1 MDLAPDVTPEDIE
14 VFLQEADEQL
24 QLLDEDIVRLEQEEN
39 AGDLLQEIFRAAH
52 TLKGSSGMLGYQEM
66 AELAHHLEHLL
77 DLFRTGALAV
87 TTQAVDAL
95 LHSLDAMRVLRDE
108 LADPTGRSL
117 DVSAVVAEL
126 AQAAQGSSAA
136 EAAGGAGVAAEG
148 AMPQATPVAPIVL
161 GSAASERIAELAT
174 GDAHLLEVDVEVSPG
189 TIWSAVRLFQ
199 AVQALEEL
207 GELIASDPTQAEIDG
222 GTPAQRLRA
231 VVSTRSS
238 EDDVR
243 RNIAALE
250 DIGRVDVKPY
260 APPTATE
267 PSAADAGPPSAESA
281 APRRSGAAQTQTV
294 RIDVERL
301 DELMNRI
308 GELVIDRTRIVQI
321 GKALESRYKGDDMVE
336 ALGQTS
342 AHIVKVVDELQETT
356 RQVRMQP
363 IGTVFSG
370 LPRMVRDLSHKMGK
384 QLDFQ
389 VSGHETEIDR
399 TVIERIRD
407 PLIHLLRN
415 AVDHGVEPPD
425 ERRAKGKPE
434 TAVLK
439 LRAYQ
444 EQGHIVIVV
453 EDDGRGIDTERIK
466 EAAVRKDLI
475 SADAASRLSEAQ
487 ALELIF
493 MAGASTAEK
502 TTEVSGRGVGMD
514 IVRSN
519 VEAINGFVTAE
530 TDLGRM
536 TRMTLKLPLT
546 LATLHAL
553 LVRAGTTH
561 YAIPLVYVWETTVR
575 LPGEIPT
582 VGGREVIR
590 LRDNVV
596 PLIPLSEAFGLS
608 VENATGDVR
617 HVVVVRLGERLVGLS
632 VDAFSES
639 QEIVVKPLGG
649 FLGDV
654 KGIGGA
660 SVLGDGRVVLIVD
673 IPSLMN
679 SIMVRRPMEQPV
691 AAA

>member
-1 MDLAPDVTPEDIE
+1 MDLALDVTPEDIE
-14 VFLQEADEQL
+14 VFLQEADEQI
-24 QLLDEDIVRLEQEEN
+24 QLLDEDIVRLEQEED
-39 AGDLLQEIFRAAH
+39 AEDLLQEIFRAAH
-52 TLKGSSGMLGYQEM
+52 TLKGSSGMLGYREM
-66 AELAHHLEHLL
+66 AELAHHMEHLL
-77 DLFRTGALAV
+77 DLFRTGALEV
-87 TTQAVDAL
+87 TTPAVDAL

-117 DVSAVVAEL
+117 DVSAVVTEL

-136 EAAGGAGVAAEG
+136 EAAGGAGVAAES
-148 AMPQATPVAPIVL
+148 ATPEAGPVAPIVL
-161 GSAASERIAELAT
+161 GPAASERIAELAT
-174 GDAHLLEVDVEVSPG
+174 GDAHLLEVDVEISPG

-207 GELIASDPTQAEIDG
+207 GELIASDPSQAEIDS
-222 GTPAQRLRA
+222 GTPAERLRA

-243 RNIAALE
+243 RDIAALE
-250 DIGRVDVKPY
+250 DIARVDVKPY
-260 APPTATE
+260 APPA
-267 PSAADAGPPSAESA
+267 AGADAPTAGSA
-281 APRRSGAAQTQTV
+281 APRRTGAGQTQTV

-425 ERRAKGKPE
+425 ERRAAGKPE

-466 EAAVRKDLI
+466 DAAVRKGLI
-475 SADAASRLSEAQ
+475 SADAASRLTEAQ

-530 TDLGRM
+530 TEPGRM

-553 LVRAGTTH
+553 LVRAGTTY

-582 VGGREVIR
+582 VAGREVIR
-590 LRDNVV
+590 LRDHVV
-596 PLIPLSEAFGLS
+596 PLIPLSEAFGLTAETS
-608 VENATGDVR
+608 TDGVR

-649 FLGDV
+649 FRGDV
-654 KGIGGA
+654 MGIGGA

-673 IPSLMN
+673 IPSLVN
-679 SIMVRRPMEQPV
+679 SIRVREPLEQT

>member
-1 MDLAPDVTPEDIE
+1 MDLAPDVTPEDLE

-24 QLLDEDIVRLEQEEN
+24 RLLDEDVVRLEREPD
-39 AGDLLQEIFRAAH
+39 AGELLQEIFRAAH
-52 TLKGSSGMLGYQEM
+52 TLKGSSGMLGYKEM
-66 AELAHHLEHLL
+66 AELAHHMEHLL

-87 TTQAVDAL
+87 TTPAVDAL

-117 DVSAVVAEL
+117 DVSAAVAEL
-126 AQAAQGSSAA
+126 AQAAGASAEGEPGAKDAGSAPA
-136 EAAGGAGVAAEG
+136 GAGPA
-148 AMPQATPVAPIVL
+148 APIVL
-161 GSAASERIAELAT
+161 GPAARERIADLAS
-174 GDAHLLEVDVEVSPG
+174 GGAQLLAVDVHISAD
-189 TIWSAVRLFQ
+189 TIWSSVRLFQ
-199 AVQALEEL
+199 ALQALGDL
-207 GELIASDPTQAEIDG
+207 GEVIASEPSQSAIDSG
-222 GTPAQRLRA
+222 APSQLLRA
-231 VVSTRSS
+231 IVSTRSS

-243 RNIAALE
+243 REVGGLDDIAGVEVEPYVPEAVAK
-250 DIGRVDVKPY
+250 DAPDAAGAGQRRTGAGR
-260 APPTATE
+260 
-267 PSAADAGPPSAESA
+267 
-281 APRRSGAAQTQTV
+281 TQTV
-294 RIDVERL
+294 RIDVARL
-301 DELMNRI
+301 DELMNQI

-321 GKALESRYKGDDMVE
+321 GKALEQRYKGDDMVE
-336 ALGQTS
+336 ALGETS
-342 AHIVKVVDELQETT
+342 AHIVKVVDELQEST

-384 QLDFQ
+384 KLDFQ
-389 VSGHETEIDR
+389 VSGSETEIDR

-415 AVDHGVEPPD
+415 AVDHGVELPE
-425 ERRAKGKPE
+425 ERIAAGKPE

-453 EDDGRGIDTERIK
+453 EDDGRGIDTERVK
-466 EAAVRKDLI
+466 AAAVKKGLI
-475 SADAASRLSEAQ
+475 SAEAGARLTEAQ
-487 ALELIF
+487 AIELIF
-493 MAGASTAEK
+493 LPGASTAEK

-519 VEAINGFVTAE
+519 VEAINGLVTAE
-530 TDLGRM
+530 TVLGQS

-575 LPGEIPT
+575 NADEIPT
-582 VGGREVIR
+582 IAGREVIR
-590 LRDNVV
+590 VRDAVV
-596 PLIPLSEAFGLS
+596 PLTSLSEAFGLS
-608 VENATGDVR
+608 RAEHAAGSVR
-617 HVVVVRLGERLVGLS
+617 QVVVVRLGERLLGLS

-654 KGIGGA
+654 KGIGGV
-660 SVLGDGRVVLIVD
+660 SVLGDGQVVLIVD
-673 IPSLMN
+673 IPSLVN
-679 SIMVRRPMEQPV
+679 SIMARGPAEEPV
-691 AAA
+691 AVA

>member
-1 MDLAPDVTPEDIE
+1 MDLALDVTPEDIE
-14 VFLQEADEQL
+14 VFLQEADEQI
-24 QLLDEDIVRLEQEEN
+24 QLLDEDIVRLEQEED
-39 AGDLLQEIFRAAH
+39 AEGLLQEIFRAAH
-52 TLKGSSGMLGYQEM
+52 TLKGSSGMLGYREM
-66 AELAHHLEHLL
+66 AELAHHMEHLL

-87 TTQAVDAL
+87 TTPAVDAL

-117 DVSAVVAEL
+117 DVSAAVAEL
-126 AQAAQGSSAA
+126 AQAADGASAEEEHAAAAGSSTPGAA
-136 EAAGGAGVAAEG
+136 
-148 AMPQATPVAPIVL
+148 PVLPIVL
-161 GSAASERIAELAT
+161 GPAALERIAELAT
-174 GDAHLLEVDVEVSPG
+174 GDAHLLDVDVEISPG

-207 GELIASDPTQAEIDG
+207 GELIASDPSQAEIDS
-222 GTPAQRLRA
+222 GTPAERLRA

-243 RNIAALE
+243 RDIAALE
-250 DIGRVDVKPY
+250 DIARVDVQPY
-260 APPTATE
+260 APPAAAE
-267 PSAADAGPPSAESA
+267 GAPSPGGAGQ
-281 APRRSGAAQTQTV
+281 RRTGAGQTQTV

-384 QLDFQ
+384 KLDFQ

-425 ERRAKGKPE
+425 ERRAAGKPE

-466 EAAVRKDLI
+466 DAAVRKGLI
-475 SADAASRLSEAQ
+475 SADAASRLTEAQ

-530 TDLGRM
+530 TELGRM

-553 LVRAGTTH
+553 LVRAGTTY

-582 VGGREVIR
+582 VAGREVIR

-596 PLIPLSEAFGLS
+596 PLIPLSEAFGLTAETS
-608 VENATGDVR
+608 TDGVR

-649 FLGDV
+649 FLGDL

-673 IPSLMN
+673 IPSLVN
-679 SIMVRRPMEQPV
+679 SITVRGPLEQPV
-691 AAA
+691 VAA

>member
-24 QLLDEDIVRLEQEEN
+24 QLLDEDIVRLEQEED

-66 AELAHHLEHLL
+66 AELAHHMEHLL

-136 EAAGGAGVAAEG
+136 EAAGGAGVAAESST
-148 AMPQATPVAPIVL
+148 PEATPVAPIVL
-161 GSAASERIAELAT
+161 GPTASERIAELAT
-174 GDAHLLEVDVEVSPG
+174 GDAHLLEVDVEVSTG

-199 AVQALEEL
+199 AMQALEEL
-207 GELIASDPTQAEIDG
+207 GELIASDPSRAEIDA
-222 GTPAQRLRA
+222 GTPAERLRA

-238 EDDVR
+238 EEDVR
-243 RNIAALE
+243 RDIAALE
-250 DIGRVDVKPY
+250 DIARVDVKPY
-260 APPTATE
+260 ASP
-267 PSAADAGPPSAESA
+267 AADAGPPSAGSA
-281 APRRSGAAQTQTV
+281 APRRSGAAHTQTV

-384 QLDFQ
+384 KLDFQ

-425 ERRAKGKPE
+425 ERRAAGKPE

-453 EDDGRGIDTERIK
+453 EDDGRGIDTDRIK
-466 EAAVRKDLI
+466 AAAVRKGLI

-530 TDLGRM
+530 TDPGRM

-582 VGGREVIR
+582 VAGREVIR

-608 VENATGDVR
+608 VENATDDVR
-617 HVVVVRLGERLVGLS
+617 HVVVVRLGERLIGLS

-654 KGIGGA
+654 NGIGGA

-679 SIMVRRPMEQPV
+679 SIMVRGPMEQPV